1 MAPLSLPP
9 TVPDETWLF
18 FTPVP
23 VKPRHDGWTAER
35 QRAFILMLA
44 QLGSVRQAAASVG
57 KSRRSAYQLRRRD
70 GAESFAAAWDRALA
84 GGEDNAIRLGV
95 ERALHGMERPYF
107 YRGRR
112 VATCRVYDN
121 ALLRA
126 ALRALDRRWEKLD
139 HETLME
145 DYYKFAGDQDIP

>member
-1 MAPLSLPP
+1 MARLPLPP
-9 TVPDETWLF
+9 TVPDEDYLC

-35 QRAFILMLA
+35 QRAFVMMLA

-57 KSRRSAYQLRRRD
+57 KSRRSAYQLRRRE
-70 GAESFAAAWDRALA
+70 GAGSFAAAWDRALA
-84 GGEDNAIRLGV
+84 AGEENAIRLGV
-95 ERALHGMERPYF
+95 ERALHGTERPYF
-107 YRGRR
+107 YRGRQ
-112 VATCRVYDN
+112 VASCRVYDN

-139 HETLME
+139 HGTLME
-145 DYYKFAGDQDIP
+145 DYYKFIGK